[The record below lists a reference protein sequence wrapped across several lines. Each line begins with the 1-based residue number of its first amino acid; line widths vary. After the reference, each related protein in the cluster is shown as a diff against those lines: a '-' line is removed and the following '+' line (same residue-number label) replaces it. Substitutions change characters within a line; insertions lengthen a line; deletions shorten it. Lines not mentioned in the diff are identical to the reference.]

1 MFVLIDIKTNDVL
14 ARGNNNYNPLPGQK
28 VIEIDPSEWPKIK
41 FLGENLDI
49 DKKQNVKYNPGSN
62 KLEIKPE
69 NEQSII
75 EGLAFYGLK
84 KIEQIS
90 NKKRN
95 DGIAVVQSKLNGN
108 TLNNLKSLE
117 NEITKVINGL

>member
-1 MFVLIDIKTNDVL
+1 MFVLIDIKTNNVL
-14 ARGNNNYNPLPGQK
+14 ARGNDSYNPLPGHK

-41 FLGENLDI
+41 FLGEDLDI
-49 DKKQNVKYNPGSN
+49 DRKQDVKYNPGTN
-62 KLEIKPE
+62 KLEIKLE

-75 EGLAFYGLK
+75 EGLVSHGLK

-95 DGIAVVQSKLNGN
+95 DGIIVVKSKLNGN